1 MVASRL
7 PIIDVSSPDATAVG
21 RQIDDACRDLGF
33 FLISGH
39 GVSEDAIDR
48 TYAAGLAFFD
58 LPLGEKS
65 AVARPAPDVSRG
77 YNRVGDQSH
86 AATFGEAPTVDLQE
100 SFGLGPSEA
109 RPQPKTPEEAAAF
122 APNLWPSRPD
132 DLRPALEAYYRAM
145 ERLALRLMELFAEA
159 LGVPREFFNRHFDRH
174 ASILRL
180 VHYPAQATPP
190 LPGQLR
196 AGPHTDFGTLT
207 ILRVDAAAGGLQ
219 VRDHGGDWAAVEAR
233 PGCLVVNI
241 GDLMQRWTNDRWRSS
256 IHRVVNPP
264 RGVAANSRRL
274 SLVFFHE
281 PDPDTVVRPLSS
293 GGRPPSY
300 PDTVAAAY
308 RQSRVR
314 TLRGVPT
321 KS

>member
-39 GVSEDAIDR
+39 GVSEEAIDR

-58 LPLGEKS
+58 LPLGEKA

-77 YNRVGDQSH
+77 YNRIGDQSH

-122 APNLWPSRPD
+122 APNLWPRRPN

-145 ERLALRLMELFAEA
+145 ERLAQGAIGDPLQEDVKEDLAPVRAGE
-159 LGVPREFFNRHFDRH
+159 GRHCR
-174 ASILRL
+174 AARI
-180 VHYPAQATPP
+180 AQVGRPATPIAM
-190 LPGQLR
+190 R
-196 AGPHTDFGTLT
+196 
-207 ILRVDAAAGGLQ
+207 RVQCQSLGLQ
-219 VRDHGGDWAAVEAR
+219 RLETGMCREQRAAIGFELRKIRVQVGR
-233 PGCLVVNI
+233 HVVVCN
-241 GDLMQRWTNDRWRSS
+241 
-256 IHRVVNPP
+256 
-264 RGVAANSRRL
+264 
-274 SLVFFHE
+274 E
-281 PDPDTVVRPLSS
+281 
-293 GGRPPSY
+293 
-300 PDTVAAAY
+300 
-308 RQSRVR
+308 
-314 TLRGVPT
+314 LR
-321 KS
+321 K